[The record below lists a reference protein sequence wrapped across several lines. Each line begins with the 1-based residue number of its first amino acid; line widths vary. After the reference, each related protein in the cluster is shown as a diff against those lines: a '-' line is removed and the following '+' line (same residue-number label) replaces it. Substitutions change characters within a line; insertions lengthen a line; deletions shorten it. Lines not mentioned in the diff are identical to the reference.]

1 MIKRLG
7 LVIHWLGFII
17 GVGSSL
23 SIVAM
28 LFNGGVGIAFSLGG
42 IFFVVFHLVGW
53 AVRFIL
59 TGNKL
64 LFPWSN

>member
-17 GVGSSL
+17 GIGSSL
-23 SIVAM
+23 FLASV
-28 LFNGGVGIAFSLGG
+28 LFNEGIGIAFSLGV

-53 AVRFIL
+53 AVRYIL
-59 TGNKL
+59 TGNKSI
-64 LFPWSN
+64 FPWKS